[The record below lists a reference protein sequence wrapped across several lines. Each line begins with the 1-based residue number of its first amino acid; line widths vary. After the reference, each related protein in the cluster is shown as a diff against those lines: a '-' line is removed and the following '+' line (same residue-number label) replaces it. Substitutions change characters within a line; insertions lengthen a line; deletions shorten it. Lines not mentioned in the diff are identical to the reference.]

1 MRRLRDESYI
11 SAYLDEMLSGR
22 QMTEVRAH
30 LEQTPEAR
38 RQADSLAQ
46 ARRALR
52 RLPDPDPPPDFWPR
66 THQRLRAFAR
76 LHARRTIA
84 QRWLGSV
91 LAGTLLLLAIAA
103 LGVWLA
109 HS

>member
-38 RQADSLAQ
+38 EQAQHLEV

-76 LHARRTIA
+76 LQARRTLF
-84 QRWLGSV
+84 QRWLPGILAGSV
-91 LAGTLLLLAIAA
+91 LLVAVAVAGILL
-103 LGVWLA
+103 
-109 HS
+109 SR